1 MGTLVFRHHQNGEVH
16 HDMCS
21 KLSITELNKKAHV
34 FRGLQS
40 PQEAKSRLDFV
51 TSMFADDYST
61 RNIQVANLVNGQI
74 RRSAIDSH
82 GGKLPLGMP
91 HSAPKAYT
99 DMLIRQGK
107 AAANGNVSPA
117 NALSSFI
124 SIMEERNIAH
134 SILNDTDVNGDEVVS
149 AVVFHDEEL
158 APTMLHPC
166 SVYTADVTFGLTDA
180 SCGFAKWF
188 FLSRLLPGIISV

>member
-1 MGTLVFRHHQNGEVH
+1 
-16 HDMCS
+16 MCS
-21 KLSITELNKKAHV
+21 KLSVTELNKKAHV

-82 GGKLPLGMP
+82 GGKLPLGMH

-99 DMLIRQGK
+99 DMLIRKGK
-107 AAANGNVSPA
+107 A

-124 SIMEERNIAH
+124 STMEDRNIAH
-134 SILNDTDVNGDEVVS
+134 SILNDTDVNGNEVVS